1 MAASIFDLN
10 GSVAV
15 VTGGNGGIGLA
26 MAEALGAAGAA
37 VCIWGRNPTKNDAAL
52 ERLAATGAD
61 AVALQVDV
69 SDEGQIVDAF
79 AATLDRFG
87 RVDSCFANA
96 GVGSGFSAFEDMSL
110 EEWRRVLDVNLD
122 GVFVTFREAVRHM
135 LDRGGGGSLVVTSS
149 IASEMGVPRGENYAA
164 SKAAVSALVRSI
176 AVERGKHGIRANAV
190 LPGWVETDMTDG
202 ILDMDRFVASQLPRI
217 PLRRW
222 GTPEDFGGI
231 AVYLASDAS
240 RWHTGSTI
248 IIDGGY
254 RVS

>member
-1 MAASIFDLN
+1 MADSLFDLT
-10 GSVAV
+10 GSVAL

-26 MAEALGAAGAA
+26 MAEALAGAGAA
-37 VCIWGRNPTKNDAAL
+37 VCIWGRNPEKNEAAR
-52 ERLAATGAD
+52 ERLASAGGDVA
-61 AVALQVDV
+61 ALQVDV
-69 SDEGQIVDAF
+69 TDERRVVEAF

-96 GVGSGFSAFEDMSL
+96 GTGAGMVAFEDMSL
-110 EEWRRVLDVNLD
+110 DEWRRVLDVNLD
-122 GVFVTFREAVRHM
+122 SVFVTFREAVRHM
-135 LDRGGGGSLVVTSS
+135 LARGGGGSLVVTSS
-149 IASEMGVPRGENYAA
+149 IASEMGMPRGEHYSA
-164 SKAAVSALVRSI
+164 SKAAVSALVRAI

-202 ILDMDRFVASQLPRI
+202 LFDIERFAATQLPRI

-222 GTPEDFGGI
+222 GRPEDFGGI

-254 RVS
+254 RVA

>member
-1 MAASIFDLN
+1 MTASIFDLS

-26 MAEALGAAGAA
+26 MAEALAGAGA
-37 VCIWGRNPTKNDAAL
+37 SVSIWGRNPAKNDAAVAGL
-52 ERLAATGAD
+52 IAAGGD
-61 AVALQVDV
+61 AISVQVDV
-69 SDEGQIVDAF
+69 VDERQVEDAF

-96 GVGSGFSAFEDMSL
+96 GVGAGTVRFEEMSI

-122 GVFVTFREAVRHM
+122 GVFLTFRAAVRHM
-135 LDRGGGGSLVVTSS
+135 VDRGGGGSLVVTSS
-149 IASEMGVPRGENYAA
+149 IASEMGMPRGEHYSA
-164 SKAAVSALVRSI
+164 SKAAVAALVRAI
-176 AVERGKHGIRANAV
+176 AVERGRHGIRANAV

-202 ILDMDRFVASQLPRI
+202 LFDIERFAETQLPRI

-222 GTPEDFGGI
+222 GKPEDFGGI

-254 RVS
+254 RVA